1 MRKLFFTVSRLL
13 FSGKKRNLCYNDMH
27 KHLYCVGMHQPAKE
41 LLLLK
46 TIHGWKSHSS
56 SKNFLHGET
65 FYLSDR
71 IPYLS
76 VEKRGEYILL

>member
-1 MRKLFFTVSRLL
+1 
-13 FSGKKRNLCYNDMH
+13 
-27 KHLYCVGMHQPAKE
+27 MHQPAKE